1 MRGNWIKSFRRK
13 GSMGMFD
20 WSGLSVGLSYEINE
34 DQLQEEIT
42 ECQKL
47 IKFLER
53 EQILRLTG
61 V

>member
-1 MRGNWIKSFRRK
+1 
-13 GSMGMFD
+13 MGMFD
-20 WSGLSVGLSYEINE
+20 WSGLSVGLSYEIDE

-42 ECQKL
+42 ECQRL

-53 EQILRLTG
+53 EQILRLAG